1 MTNQNRGCKVTL
13 FRRFPAPVQEPLH
26 QKCRRAPLR
35 RRFTSMP
42 PPAPRPALAALDAF
56 EAGEWGQKF
65 PTVVA
70 AWRRSW
76 DRVIPFFAFPPAI
89 RRVIYTTNAIESV
102 NARLRKIIKTRGH
115 FPSDDAAG
123 KLIWLALRNI
133 TADWGK
139 AAHHW
144 KEAMNQFAI
153 LYAERFTRDA

>member
-1 MTNQNRGCKVTL
+1 M
-13 FRRFPAPVQEPLH
+13 
-26 QKCRRAPLR
+26 
-35 RRFTSMP
+35 
-42 PPAPRPALAALDAF
+42 RPIYAAANAAAAEAALEAF
-56 EAGEWGQKF
+56 EAGEWGRKF

-76 DRVIPFFAFPPAI
+76 DHVVPFFAFPPEI

-115 FPSDDAAG
+115 FPTDEAAS
-123 KLIWLALRNI
+123 KQIWLALRNI

-144 KEAMNQFAI
+144 
-153 LYAERFTRDA
+153 